1 MTNLT
6 KNILKEMVLEIYNNI
21 LFEKKTSQI
30 KAKVTR
36 VRTLTTN
43 PAWKTPRQM
52 IFIDKGTNDGVEK
65 NDKVST
71 KTKGRSGAVRWVLKK
86 RSRVQM
92 RVPTGQELFK
102 EGDIVK
108 VAVKVKDNLYDEPK
122 TKLTK
127 SEKEK
132 KHDDLWHRRDSICSI
147 YKKTKKQKEECDRL
161 KREFKKS
168 EEDIKSSGSGSDHSK
183 SDETS
188 ELMQKEARKKI
199 QIGVGFLKKAERI
212 TNLRDLGEVVGG
224 VAAAKDALI
233 EAERAFRKALGL
245 LHFIQDQ
252 TEDPTY
258 KDNAR
263 GGIKATRKK
272 LKQVKALNQILRD
285 EEKAYVDFKSDKVT
299 IDDQNAFRDSINKKK
314 ANYKKTYSKGKSG
327 SRRGVRVRTR
337 RPRFVRGYG
346 KRKQEYAKRAV
357 FKQFYDKLKQAG
369 IIGKGKKVL
378 GRPFKKDYFWGPQH
392 EEALRLFKLKKPE
405 VKPEVK
411 PTAQTPVGGPTTKE
425 PPTNVLSF
433 DGGLH
438 YGTEDDPHP
447 ELGQILTQT
456 DLVRM
461 ARNMNPTGATIAQG
475 VTGKWRHGKWIPD
488 NPAVKKAVADYKA
501 SLSKK

>member
-30 KAKVTR
+30 KAKVTG

-43 PAWKTPRQM
+43 PAWTSPRQM
-52 IFIDKGTNDGVEK
+52 IFIDKGTNDGVEI

-71 KTKGRSGAVRWVLKK
+71 KTKGKRGGVRKA
-86 RSRVQM
+86 RMTHSRVQM
-92 RVPTGQELFK
+92 RVPTGQEPFK
-102 EGDIVK
+102 KGDIVK

-168 EEDIKSSGSGSDHSK
+168 EEDIKSSGSGSDDIK

-188 ELMQKEARKKI
+188 ELTLEEALKNM
-199 QIGVGFLKKAERI
+199 QIGVVFLKKAERKANSKSDLFGAKH
-212 TNLRDLGEVVGG
+212 NLR
-224 VAAAKDALI
+224 
-233 EAERAFRKALGL
+233 EAEKAFKKAIEQLQVPL
-245 LHFIQDQ
+245 KNSENSTH
-252 TEDPTY
+252 

-263 GGIKATRKK
+263 TGIKVIRKK
-272 LKQVKALNQILRD
+272 LKQVKALNQILNALFD
-285 EEKAYVDFKSDKVT
+285 EDEMENQEDIK
-299 IDDQNAFRDSINKKK
+299 RLK
-314 ANYKKTYSKGKSG
+314 ANYNKTYSKGRSG
-327 SRRGVRVRTR
+327 SRRGVRIRTR

-346 KRKQEYAKRAV
+346 KRKQEYAKRTV